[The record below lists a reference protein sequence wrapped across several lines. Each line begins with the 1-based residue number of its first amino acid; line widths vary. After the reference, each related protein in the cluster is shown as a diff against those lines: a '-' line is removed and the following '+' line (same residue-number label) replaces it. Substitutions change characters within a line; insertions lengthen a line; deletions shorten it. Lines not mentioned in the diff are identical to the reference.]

1 MGWIFRKSKGFGI
14 FRITASRRGLSVRT
28 GVPGAHVSVNT
39 RGDVH
44 ESVGIPGSGLYFR
57 SKVGQVGSGAG
68 AGWHSEGVAAIHD
81 VVDATGGTRALL
93 DGQADVAQ
101 LPVVG
106 LDPPAAELAKMAGIG
121 RSDKGPWIRG
131 IREAA
136 LQPTDDG
143 YSVILIITRE
153 DNPRFFGRKDGDTP
167 KGVVIGRLGKRD
179 LPKWQDRFHGRPIKV
194 AVYIDATPGYAQHAE
209 VRFRPDLLDG
219 EPDSGLTPAP
229 ELPTD

>member
-14 FRITASRRGLSVRT
+14 FRITASKRGLSVRT

-39 RGDVH
+39 RGEVR

-57 SKVGQVGSGAG
+57 SKVGQVGPGSG

-93 DGQADVAQ
+93 DGQEGVAQ
-101 LPVVG
+101 LTVVG
-106 LDPPAAELAKMAGIG
+106 LDPPAAELAQMAGIG

-131 IREAA
+131 IRDAA
-136 LQPTDDG
+136 LQPTDEG
-143 YSVILIITRE
+143 YSVILIISRG
-153 DNPRFFGRKDGDTP
+153 DNPRMFRRKDGDTP
-167 KGVVIGRLGKRD
+167 KGVIIGRLGKRD
-179 LPKWQDRFHGRPIKV
+179 LPKWQDRFRGRPIKV
-194 AVYIDATPGYAQHAE
+194 VVYIDATPGYAQHAE

-219 EPDSGLTPAP
+219 EPDPGPTLVP
-229 ELPTD
+229 EQSTD